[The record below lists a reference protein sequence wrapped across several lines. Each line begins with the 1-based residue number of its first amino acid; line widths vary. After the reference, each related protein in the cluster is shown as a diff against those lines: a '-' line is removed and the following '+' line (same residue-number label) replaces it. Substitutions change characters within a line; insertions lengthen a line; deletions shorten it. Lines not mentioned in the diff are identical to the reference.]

1 MVLDRD
7 TIKKITDFVY
17 TKPRTIQE
25 ISVLLDVNWRTAE
38 RYVER
43 ISEET
48 GSISARTFRKGTRG
62 ALKIVFWNNL
72 ERIHSSEL
80 QERIFRRIESGG
92 KKTDFSPFDIYQYI
106 SDDKRRAVLYQTK
119 RGSEKERIKDYLR
132 TTRNQILSF
141 SGSVSWINSKEK
153 DEKLIDVVR
162 AMAENNISV
171 KIISRVTVDS
181 MKNVRSLLAINDEIG
196 KKVIEIRHAKQ
207 PLRGFVIDSDI
218 ARFREVINPFEI
230 EDSEISKDLLLF
242 YEIYDKEWI
251 EWLQKIFWH
260 IFRTAIPAE
269 KRIKD
274 LDSIRNIYTV

>member
-1 MVLDRD
+1 
-7 TIKKITDFVY
+7 
-17 TKPRTIQE
+17 
-25 ISVLLDVNWRTAE
+25 
-38 RYVER
+38 
-43 ISEET
+43 
-48 GSISARTFRKGTRG
+48 
-62 ALKIVFWNNL
+62 
-72 ERIHSSEL
+72 
-80 QERIFRRIESGG
+80 
-92 KKTDFSPFDIYQYI
+92 
-106 SDDKRRAVLYQTK
+106 
-119 RGSEKERIKDYLR
+119 
-132 TTRNQILSF
+132 
-141 SGSVSWINSKEK
+141 
-153 DEKLIDVVR
+153 
-162 AMAENNISV
+162 MAENNISV

-274 LDSIRNIYTV
+274 LDSIMNIYTV